1 VDSWRALP
9 VILTEQIAHFFKHY
23 KDLEK
28 GKSVDIIGWADPEEA
43 ADIIRQSIERY
54 RTA

>member
-1 VDSWRALP
+1 

-28 GKSVDIIGWADPEEA
+28 GKSTKITHWADTGRNRGEVIRA
-43 ADIIRQSIERY
+43 AIKSPRRQATR
-54 RTA
+54 RA